1 MIGRTRL
8 QGLMVWGSVIACL
21 LILPLIFDSV
31 LGIALLN
38 QMGIAI
44 IFALSYNMLLG
55 QSGLLSFGH
64 AVYFGLGGFL
74 AIHFLN
80 FMEDGSVVLPLPLVP
95 IIGGFCGLIFAI
107 FIGSFS
113 TRRAGTVFAMISLG
127 IGELIA
133 ASSLIFVAFFG
144 GEEGVS
150 GDRTW
155 GIPVMGYEFMK
166 DVEVYYLIAAWVFIS
181 ALLMYL
187 YTQTPA
193 GRMAKAVRANA
204 ERAEFIGYNVRMVRY
219 LSFMVAGLFAGVA
232 GSLAAINYEIL
243 TEENLNAV
251 TSGNVL
257 LMAYIGG
264 TGFFAG
270 PVVGAALFTLLQS
283 LLSNY
288 TDIWMLYV
296 GMVFLLTVLFAPNG
310 LTGLIAMHQRPW
322 RHGKLR
328 TLIVPYLILSVP
340 VMALVVSV
348 IGLLELTHHVGDSL
362 SGGPEMK
369 LFFVIVDSHSVVPW
383 VILAVMG
390 IIAVLALI
398 RLRHGLKDAWQSA
411 NAGNSAGDNAGDRD
425 D

>member
-1 MIGRTRL
+1 MMGRTRM
-8 QGLMVWGSVIACL
+8 QGLMVWSSVAAV
-21 LILPLIFDSV
+21 LIVMPLIFNSV

-55 QSGLLSFGH
+55 QGGMLSFGH

-80 FMEDGSVVLPLPLVP
+80 FMEDGSVLLPLPLVP
-95 IIGGFCGLIFAI
+95 IVGGVSGLIFAI

-127 IGELIA
+127 IGELMA
-133 ASSLIFVAFFG
+133 ASSLIFVGFFG

-155 GIPVMGYEFMK
+155 GVPVMGYEFAR
-166 DVEVYYLIAAWVFIS
+166 DVEVYYLIAAWIFIS

-187 YTQTPA
+187 YTQTAA
-193 GRMAKAVRANA
+193 GRMANAVRNNP

-257 LMAYIGG
+257 LMAYVGG

-270 PVVGAALFTLLQS
+270 PAVGAVLFTILQS

-296 GMVFLLTVLFAPNG
+296 GIVFLMTVLFVPTG
-310 LTGLIAMHQRPW
+310 LTGLISIHKEAW
-322 RHGKLR
+322 RLGKLR
-328 TLIVPYLILSVP
+328 SLLIPYLIISVP
-340 VMALVVSV
+340 VAAIVVSV
-348 IGLLELTHHVGDSL
+348 VGLLELIHHVSDTL
-362 SGGPEMK
+362 IADPEITL
-369 LFFVIVDSHSVVPW
+369 LFVTFDSHAVAPWITLVVLG
-383 VILAVMG
+383 LAG
-390 IIAVLALI
+390 TFAFS
-398 RLRHGLKDAWQSA
+398 RLRLGLRQAWAAA
-411 NAGNSAGDNAGDRD
+411 NDSTKVDEGAHE
-425 D
+425 